1 MISNPLIDLS
11 NLETQTAQNTQNIQ
25 TNISNISALTSKTIP
40 KIAEITFNSGY
51 TDNGRTKLAVV
62 GNIYIFMFDFRK
74 TNTTSGWQTVLTT
87 NVGSCVAC
95 NFRVPDSNGSAG
107 IRDCQFFGNN
117 LLIYFESEDNNRS
130 FIGSCVSYST

>member
-25 TNISNISALTSKTIP
+25 TNTSNISALASKTTP

-51 TDNGRTKLAVV
+51 INNGRTRLAVV
-62 GNIYIFMFDFRK
+62 GNIYIFMFDFKK

-87 NVGSCVAC
+87 NVDSCVGC
-95 NFRVPDSNGSAG
+95 NFRVANTNGTAVM
-107 IRDCQFFGNN
+107 RDCQFLGNN

-130 FIGSCVSYST
+130 FVGSCVSYST